1 MANRCIRWLVLVVVM
16 SVAVPAGG
24 RHLLHSAETE
34 SASHRCTWSEDVGAL
49 ACAVAAVRAEL
60 AKAGPDVDA
69 LNEAAPEEGNE
80 IDADKVQRALMQL
93 RFGDLVLHDEK
104 MRRVVSSADSFLVH
118 AYEKYQSLKEQT
130 PRRLE
135 REWDQV
141 EDVGNNLRD
150 LLENRGL
157 NRAVNAVFTVAMV
170 VADVSNDGH
179 SRLERTGGK
188 VRTRPAAAIS
198 WRTRTPRHWFGVPSF
213 SGGFGYAAIPA
224 VWSLPRMEASDADG
238 SDAGCADGEEMD
250 GAESDGQCYL
260 VQHQDGFFYDFRV
273 NWPSLRV
280 GGSRLSGFGGIG
292 QARLN
297 SPDLKY
303 GEGDDAQVAS
313 LAENRTGMWSYRW
326 EYGIEYRL
334 FDADRM
340 VVDYGRASVTPALE
354 LAIGLRYKERFK
366 PSEDLTFLALQD
378 ADMQAPGDPRKR
390 FFWRLGV
397 DLRHVM
403 FWRDEAS
410 DETPSPFSVRFV
422 AEQELDRPGAHVP
435 TTTRIFIQGETA
447 LKKLGFVD

>member
-1 MANRCIRWLVLVVVM
+1 MANRCMRRFVLVVVM
-16 SVAVPAGG
+16 SVAVPTGG
-24 RHLLHSAETE
+24 GHLLHAAEPDST
-34 SASHRCTWSEDVGAL
+34 ASHRCTWSEDVGAL

-60 AKAGPDVDA
+60 AKAGPDVNA
-69 LNEAAPEEGNE
+69 LNEARRKKGNE
-80 IDADKVQRALMQL
+80 IDADEVQRALMEL
-93 RFGDLVLHDEK
+93 RLGDLVLHDKK
-104 MRRVVSSADSFLVH
+104 MRRVVSADSFLVH
-118 AYEKYQSLKEQT
+118 AYEKYQRLKAQT
-130 PRRLE
+130 PRRHE
-135 REWDQV
+135 REWDRV

-150 LLENRGL
+150 LLGRRGL

-179 SRLERTGGK
+179 SRLERTGGM

-198 WRTRTPRHWFGVPSF
+198 WRTRTPRRWFGAPSF
-213 SGGFGYAAIPA
+213 SGGFGYEAIPA
-224 VWSLPRMEASDADG
+224 VWSLPRREASDADD
-238 SDAGCADGEEMD
+238 SEAGCADADEM
-250 GAESDGQCYL
+250 GGVEPGGKCYF
-260 VQHQDGFFYDFRV
+260 VQHQDGFFYDLHA
-273 NWPSLRV
+273 NWPNLRV
-280 GGSRLSGFGGIG
+280 GGSRLSGFVGIG

-334 FDADRM
+334 FDADRI

-354 LAIGLRYKERFK
+354 LAIGWRYNERFK
-366 PSEDLTFLALQD
+366 PSKDLTFLAVQD
-378 ADMQAPGDPRKR
+378 ADMQAPGDPRR
-390 FFWRLGV
+390 RLFWRLGV

-403 FWRDEAS
+403 FWRDQAS
-410 DETPSPFSVRFV
+410 DKTPRPFSFRFV
-422 AEQELDRPGAHVP
+422 AEQELDWPGAHVP